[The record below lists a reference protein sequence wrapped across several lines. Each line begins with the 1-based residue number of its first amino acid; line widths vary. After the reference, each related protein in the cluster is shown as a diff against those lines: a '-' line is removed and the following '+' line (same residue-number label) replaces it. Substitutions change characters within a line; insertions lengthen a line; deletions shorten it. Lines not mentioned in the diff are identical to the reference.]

1 MNNTMMECEN
11 CHTEMREEFALHIFH
26 EYVNRDIEVCSE
38 CFGIFLDKKVFNRK
52 SRKHQITMSPLV
64 QFAADV
70 SIHMD
75 DDKYQPQFG
84 SQNHLRDVRSKL
96 APPVP
101 WKLLCEIVP
110 ETFEPKQPS

>member
-11 CHTEMREEFALHIFH
+11 CHTEIKEEFSLHVFH
-26 EYVNRDIEVCSE
+26 EYVNRDIEVCPE

-52 SRKHQITMSPLV
+52 YRKHQITMSPLV

-70 SIHMD
+70 SIHMED
-75 DDKYQPQFG
+75 NKYQPQLG
-84 SQNHLRDVRSKL
+84 SQNHLRDVRAKL

-101 WKLLCEIVP
+101 WELLCEIVP
-110 ETFEPKQPS
+110 ETFEPTKPS